1 MVLALSSENYAYGQL
16 FVVLLTASFKLDTLS
31 MNLEKNANYVYNQLC
46 KYIHLHQYLIK
57 DYYDL
62 PERQKLY

>member
-16 FVVLLTASFKLDTLS
+16 FVALLTASFKLDTLS
-31 MNLEKNANYVYNQLC
+31 MNLGKNAMFTISYVN
-46 KYIHLHQYLIK
+46 KAHQYLIK
-57 DYYDL
+57 DYYGL